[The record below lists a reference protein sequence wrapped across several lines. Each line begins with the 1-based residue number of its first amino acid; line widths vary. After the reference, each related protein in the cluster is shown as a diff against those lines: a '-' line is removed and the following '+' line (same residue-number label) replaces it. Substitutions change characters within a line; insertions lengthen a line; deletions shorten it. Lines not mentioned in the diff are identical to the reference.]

1 LAARRFTESAGG
13 RFGFWRSI
21 ERISLLHIMKEIGTA
36 GADLFWPRAPIWLA

>member
-21 ERISLLHIMKEIGTA
+21 ERISLAACPGLSM
-36 GADLFWPRAPIWLA
+36 RPITQRRD